1 MKDARM
7 MPEFYKP
14 CPECNG
20 EGHIEVEYTTGGVN
34 ANGPWQDY
42 RTRVE
47 LCQDCNGLG
56 EISADADGL
65 EE

>member
-1 MKDARM
+1 MTPKY
-7 MPEFYKP
+7 YKP

-34 ANGPWQDY
+34 ANGPWQEY
-42 RTRVE
+42 RTRVTE
-47 LCQDCNGLG
+47 CLDCNGRG
-56 EISADADGL
+56 KTETDSDV